1 MSAHAA
7 FKAAVE
13 AGDHAGMVAALA
25 PEPVLR
31 SPVSFKPFE
40 GREAVSNL
48 FAILLETF
56 EGFRYTDEFEAG
68 GSAALIF
75 QARIGDRDVEG
86 LDLLRFDDEGRIAEL
101 TVMVRPAS
109 GLMALGEAVGA
120 KLTAA

>member
-1 MSAHAA
+1 MSAHSA

-40 GREAVSNL
+40 GREAVSKL

-56 EGFRYTDEFEAG
+56 EDFRYTDEFEAG